1 MLNLPNR
8 QTSGKMALDATI
20 KTQQEHDQ
28 QQQQNEKG
36 HKNRLSNYLSN
47 LLYNNKNSVIN
58 KTDLTKEFNCKNGG
72 SINFILND
80 EKQKESRIIPNND
93 FQAVELR

>member
-1 MLNLPNR
+1 
-8 QTSGKMALDATI
+8 MALDATI
-20 KTQQEHDQ
+20 KTQQEQHD

-36 HKNRLSNYLSN
+36 HKNKLSNYLSN

-58 KTDLTKEFNCKNGG
+58 KRDLTSEFDCKNGENF
-72 SINFILND
+72 NFILND
-80 EKQKESRIIPNND
+80 ADEKQTESRIISKND